1 MAAVTLSGIRQDLSN
16 FDLSGLGIPVLVL
29 LIITMLVLPLPPLLL
44 DVLFTFNIVVGLVI
58 IMISFNI
65 SRPLDFSAFP
75 SILLFATMLRL
86 GLNVASTRVVLVK
99 GHEGPDAAGKVIQA
113 FGDFVIAGNYLVGF
127 IIFGIL
133 MIINFI
139 VVTKGAGRVS
149 EVIARFT
156 LDALPGKQM
165 AIDADLNAGVI
176 DQAAA
181 KLRREEISQ
190 ESDFFGSMDGASKFV
205 RGDAVA
211 GLLILLINIIGGLA
225 IGLTQHDLTLPEA
238 GRIYTLLTIGDGL
251 VAQIPSLLL
260 SLATA
265 IIVTRVTTSES
276 MTEQAKAQL
285 SNPGAFFVSGGVLM
299 LLGLVP
305 GMPHL
310 VFLTLGASAVGLGQ
324 LARIERAK
332 QRAQAAQDAE
342 LVDDQNRQQDLDWDD
357 VDQVDLIGL
366 DIGYGLIPLV
376 NSETGGQL
384 LSRVKGVRKKLSAEL
399 GFLIQPIRI
408 RDNLDLQPEVYHLV
422 INGVIRG
429 KGDIK
434 VGQELAINPGHVH
447 AQMEGTPTKE
457 PAFGL
462 DAIWIDPSQK
472 DYARTLGYTVV
483 DAATAIATHLNTLLR
498 TNSSEL
504 ISHDETQ
511 QLLDKVADRAPKL
524 VEDLVPGKLPLATIT
539 KTLQNILD
547 EDIPLKDM
555 RTILEVLST
564 ASNGTQDPEELTA
577 AVRPRLG
584 RMIVQGLIDIERTL
598 PVITLD
604 PGLEQMLHNVLQQS
618 AENQGLVIEPSLA
631 ESLFKSLGEHSNT
644 IENDGNPAVL
654 VVSPSIRPW
663 LSKIIRHRVRDLTVL
678 SYNEIPDDQP
688 IKVVATVENQNPS

>member
-1 MAAVTLSGIRQDLSN
+1 MATVTLSGIRQDLSN
-16 FDLSGLGIPVLVL
+16 FDFSGLGIPVLVL
-29 LIITMLVLPLPPLLL
+29 LIITMLVLPLPPMLL

-58 IMISFNI
+58 IMIAVNI

-86 GLNVASTRVVLVK
+86 GLNVASTRVVLVN
-99 GHEGPDAAGKVIQA
+99 GHEGSDAAGKVIQA

-176 DQAAA
+176 DQATS
-181 KLRREEISQ
+181 KVRREEISQ

-225 IGLTQHDLTLPEA
+225 IGLTQHDLSLSEA

-285 SNPGAFFVSGGVLM
+285 SNPGAFFVSGGVLI

-310 VFLTLGASAVGLGQ
+310 VFLSLGAGAIGLGQ
-324 LARIERAK
+324 AARLELRRRDFRTSQEAEISAG
-332 QRAQAAQDAE
+332 DATTE
-342 LVDDQNRQQDLDWDD
+342 ELDWDD

-376 NSETGGQL
+376 NTETGGQL

-422 INGVIRG
+422 INGVVRG
-429 KGDIK
+429 KGEIK

-447 AQMEGTPTKE
+447 AQLEGTPTKE

-462 DAIWIDPSQK
+462 DAMWIDPNQK

-498 TNSSEL
+498 ASASEL

-511 QLLDKVADRAPKL
+511 QLLDKVADKAPKL
-524 VEDLVPGKLPLATIT
+524 VEDLVPGKLPLSTIT

-564 ASNGTQDPEELTA
+564 ASSGTQDPDALTA

-584 RMIVQGLIDIERTL
+584 RMIVQSLVDIERTL

-631 ESLFKSLGEHSNT
+631 ESLFSSLGEHSNK
-644 IENDGNPAVL
+644 IENEGNPAVL

-663 LSKIIRHRVRDLTVL
+663 LAKIIKHRVRDLTVL

-688 IKVVATVENQNPS
+688 IKVVATVENQNTP